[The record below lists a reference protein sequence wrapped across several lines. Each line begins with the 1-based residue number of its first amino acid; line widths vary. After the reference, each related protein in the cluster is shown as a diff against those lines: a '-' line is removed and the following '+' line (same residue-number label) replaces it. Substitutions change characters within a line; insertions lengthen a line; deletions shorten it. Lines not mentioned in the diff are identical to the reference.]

1 MKISATIAAAATA
14 IATVIA
20 APAAAPISARIEKPT
35 AATARAVAAA
45 TANPILIG
53 TEAITRQV
61 LVPPPPHPTIIIT
74 HVAKIKS
81 STEAIV
87 IERGNENGIR

>member
-20 APAAAPISARIEKPT
+20 APAAALISARIEKPT
-35 AATARAVAAA
+35 AATVRAAAA

-61 LVPPPPHPTIIIT
+61 LVPPHPTIIIT

>member
-20 APAAAPISARIEKPT
+20 APAAAPINARIEKPT
-35 AATARAVAAA
+35 AATVRAAAAAA

-61 LVPPPPHPTIIIT
+61 LVPPHPTIIIT

>member
-20 APAAAPISARIEKPT
+20 AAAAAPINARIEKPT
-35 AATARAVAAA
+35 AARPA
-45 TANPILIG
+45 TANPTLIG

-87 IERGNENGIR
+87 IGRGNENGIR